1 MRPSHHLVIRTR
13 SRLRKRLPLIFL
25 GLAVAVAL
33 VLILRPRRWFGRP
46 DLQLVALDADGLF
59 QDSVELPRAWADTT
73 YRGAYGAT
81 ARVALVLGVRNVG
94 DLEATPRAVNLSLPA
109 RYRLETSEGRELP
122 HETSPGNPLIRYV
135 LNGPFPAVQPG
146 RLPTVLTSTDTLWL
160 EPIVPELYCI
170 AVGDSV
176 PELIPAAQPD
186 ARLLSRLAIFYSFDT
201 GARRG
206 RQAGLLS
213 LRLDPSLVERPS
225 VPAPPIFPTSV
236 REPAWPMPQLGDLSR
251 VTTVSARCGPPEA
264 PMEITSTIWQ
274 GASGGRVYVLA
285 YGGKPRK
292 YLFDLNGDGT
302 IELEMWDAAGT
313 GHFDA
318 ARNARFAL
326 PAFLGPPPGPP
337 PFNPAIFADLPADS
351 LARLRVFA
359 DAGPYRPAATTA
371 GMPGGPFRGGG
382 LYAPRGPHAP
392 ARATGFIRAGGAV
405 APAPAPAGA
414 GAPAPTPAPADVTT
428 PATPSPQAAPPAE
441 SAAGSHGARGP
452 GTHLLGR
459 PVPLPNQP

>member
-1 MRPSHHLVIRTR
+1 MSPPHHLVIRTR
-13 SRLRKRLPLIFL
+13 SRLRKRLPLILL
-25 GLAVAVAL
+25 GLAVVVVL
-33 VLILRPRRWFGRP
+33 VFVLRGRRWFGRP

-59 QDSVELPRAWADTT
+59 QDSVELPRAWADTS

-94 DLEATPRAVNLSLPA
+94 DLEATPSAVSLSLPA

-122 HETSPGNPLIRYV
+122 HETSPGNPLIRYL
-135 LNGPFPAVQPG
+135 LNGPFQPVQPG

-160 EPIVPELYCI
+160 EPVVPELYCI

-186 ARLLSRLAIFYSFDT
+186 ARLLSRIAIFYSFDT

-213 LRLDPSLVERPS
+213 LHLDPSLVERPS
-225 VPAPPIFPTSV
+225 APAPPIFPTSV
-236 REPAWPMPQLGDLSR
+236 REPAWPMPQLGDLHR
-251 VTTVSARCGPPEA
+251 VATVSARCGPPEA

-274 GASGGRVYVLA
+274 GAAGGRVYVLA

-318 ARNARFAL
+318 ARNARFTV
-326 PAFLGPPPGPP
+326 PAFLQPPPGPP

-351 LARLRVFA
+351 VARLRVFA
-359 DAGPYRPAATTA
+359 EAGAYRPAATSA
-371 GMPGGPFRGGG
+371 GTPGGPFRGGG
-382 LYAPRGPHAP
+382 LYAPRAPHAP
-392 ARATGFIRAGGAV
+392 ARTAGFIRASGAV
-405 APAPAPAGA
+405 APAPAGA
-414 GAPAPTPAPADVTT
+414 AAPAPVPAPAPAGVTT
-428 PATPSPQAAPPAE
+428 PVTPIPQAAPVAE
-441 SAAGSHGARGP
+441 STARSHRARRP
-452 GTHLLGR
+452 GIHLLGR
-459 PVPLPNQP
+459 PVRLPKQR